1 LEFRRHS
8 AGKGIAVAKNRTA
21 GGGRRGAIRNRIQ
34 FRLPNGHYAKVNR
47 NTGQVIAV
55 KADRKPWKG
64 VVITAAP
71 ARLPR
76 RAGNRATLPHLMARR
91 TWQPRTAATAGQLV
105 TLPVADLDAT
115 ASHAA

>member
-1 LEFRRHS
+1 MGDALAREAHDM
-8 AGKGIAVAKNRTA
+8 AVNRPT
-21 GGGRRGAIRNRIQ
+21 GGRRGAIRNRTQ

-47 NTGQVIAV
+47 TTGQIIGV

-76 RAGNRATLPHLMARR
+76 RAGNRLNLPQLMTRRNWTARE
-91 TWQPRTAATAGQLV
+91 PVSAGQV
-105 TLPVADLDAT
+105 VALPVADREAPESL
-115 ASHAA
+115 AA